1 MGHIKH
7 SRLPL
12 FCAASVAIVAAS
24 TLTYA
29 GQANRRTTV
38 PVEVSL
44 KVGQGT
50 YAAKGQGTCTHAR
63 QAAIYDIRS
72 QQWTARHE
80 EDARSVQLTVGKPV
94 DGSAEMFSLLVN
106 DQSDVNISTVRGGQI
121 SGSGTVKFEPSGKG
135 GTFTVVAKGK
145 AGEPVTGTF
154 KCEAFTAAIA
164 EGGN

>member
-1 MGHIKH
+1 
-7 SRLPL
+7 
-12 FCAASVAIVAAS
+12 
-24 TLTYA
+24 LTYA
-29 GQANRRTTV
+29 EQTNRRATV
-38 PVEVSL
+38 PLEVSL

-50 YAAKGQGTCTHAR
+50 YAAKGQGTCTYAR

-80 EDARSVQLTVGKPV
+80 EDARSVQLTVWKPV

-106 DQSDVNISTVRGGQI
+106 DQSDVNITTVRGGQV

>member
-7 SRLPL
+7 SFLPL

-29 GQANRRTTV
+29 EQTNRRATV
-38 PVEVSL
+38 PLEVSL

-63 QAAIYDIRS
+63 QAAIYNIRS

-80 EDARSVQLTVGKPV
+80 EDTRSVQLTLWKPV

-106 DQSDVNISTVRGGQI
+106 DKSDVNITTVRGGQV
-121 SGSGTVKFEPSGKG
+121 SGSGTVKFEPTGKG
-135 GTFTVVAKGK
+135 GTFTVAAKGK

-154 KCEAFTAAIA
+154 KCEAFTAATA